1 MQKKNLLNT
10 NPFLSDPIQCEAL
23 LIRTSATSSAIEGVA
38 ASAFNKILL
47 PRPGKLKASKISK
60 RSARAPR

>member
-10 NPFLSDPIQCEAL
+10 NPYLSDPIQCEAL

-38 ASAFNKILL
+38 ASAFNKIPS
-47 PRPGKLKASKISK
+47 PRPRTLKVSKISK